1 MIKSFR
7 GQIADGAQVTINLHT
22 NDGKTGYRI
31 VKLDFIDSAPG
42 IENIE
47 AIVKIYSKQQTPL
60 SVDGLVNFSDNT
72 LLGVLYYSES
82 KEHYYPGNVTVIFDK
97 VIINQD
103 IYVTYSDVSGSS
115 SGNYYLE
122 LEQISL
128 DLNASTVATLQSIRQ
143 KATGTVTPP

>member
-1 MIKSFR
+1 MIKTFR
-7 GQIADGAQVTINLHT
+7 GLMADGAQERVTLHT
-22 NDGKTGYRI
+22 NDGKTGYMI

-42 IENIE
+42 TENIE
-47 AIVKIYSKQQTPL
+47 AIIKIYSEKQ
-60 SVDGLVNFSDNT
+60 SSIDGLVNFSDNT
-72 LLGVLYYSES
+72 LLGVCYYSES

-97 VIINQD
+97 VVVNQD

-128 DLNASTVATLQSIRQ
+128 DLNEATVATLQSIRN
-143 KATGTVTPP
+143 A